1 MYAALNLVCIFFK
14 QDMQHKMKE
23 VFRGIPDEFMT
34 SNLASQ
40 AKVSNISE
48 DLINNKQTL
57 RKHRYIHVYCQDDL
71 VFVRSQSIKGFKVKI
86 KFELPS
92 I

>member
-1 MYAALNLVCIFFK
+1 MCMYAALNLVCIFFK

-57 RKHRYIHVYCQDDL
+57 RKHRYIPCL
-71 VFVRSQSIKGFKVKI
+71 CEISIYKRVQGQI
-86 KFELPS
+86 
-92 I
+92 